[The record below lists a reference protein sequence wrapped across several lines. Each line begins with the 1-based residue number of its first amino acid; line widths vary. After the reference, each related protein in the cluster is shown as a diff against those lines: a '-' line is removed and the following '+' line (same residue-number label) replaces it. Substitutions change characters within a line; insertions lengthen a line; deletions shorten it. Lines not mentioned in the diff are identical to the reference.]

1 MLPLNILFFIYTS
14 IQPSCTIRKL
24 VLQYPHRFLNDRG
37 RKNIEYGKVF
47 QIKREEYFSQN

>member
-1 MLPLNILFFIYTS
+1 MLPLNISFFIYTS
-14 IQPSCTIRKL
+14 IQQSCTIRKL